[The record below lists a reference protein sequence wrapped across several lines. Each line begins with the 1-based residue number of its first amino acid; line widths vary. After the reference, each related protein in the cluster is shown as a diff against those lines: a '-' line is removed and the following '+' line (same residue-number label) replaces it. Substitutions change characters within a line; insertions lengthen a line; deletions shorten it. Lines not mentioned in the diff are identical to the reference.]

1 MVWPILTLL
10 ALAGAVAVH
19 FWWRARLES
28 SQSCCRDEL
37 ESLREEKR
45 QSHAEFAARQEALF
59 NSMADGVLLLDR
71 QGRIELANR
80 AFLTLFGVT
89 ADIRSLSVIE
99 ALRLH
104 ELADIVAAL
113 DGGSEISQ
121 RELKLSRP
129 AERWLEVNGAVI
141 LDSNGQ
147 RSSSVLVFHDLSRL
161 KQMESARKDF
171 VANVSHEL
179 RTPLSLIKGY
189 VETLQDGAKDS
200 PETATRFLEIVGRN
214 ADRLQLLIDDLLVI
228 SEVESGRVALSLQA
242 VPLGLVTAK
251 VIEDFRAKAAAKR
264 IEFVNEVPN
273 LSLWSDPGRLEQ
285 VLSNLLDN
293 AIKYGHSDSEI
304 VVTAQVIEGHM
315 AHISIKDQGPG
326 IPEEA
331 QDRIFERF
339 YRLDKARSRDQGGT
353 GLGLSIVKHLVH
365 SHGGKVWVTSSSGE
379 GSTFH
384 FTIPLV
390 PVQG

>member
-1 MVWPILTLL
+1 MVWPILTFL

-19 FWWRARLES
+19 LWWRGRL
-28 SQSCCRDEL
+28 QSAQAGRRNEL
-37 ESLREEKR
+37 ERLRGEQR
-45 QSHAEFAARQEALF
+45 QAHAQFAARQEALF

-71 QGRIELANR
+71 HGRIELANR

-89 ADIRSLSVIE
+89 TDIRSLSVIE
-99 ALRLH
+99 AIRSH
-104 ELADIVAAL
+104 ELADIVGAL
-113 DGGSEISQ
+113 EGADEIFQ
-121 RELKLSRP
+121 KELKLSRP
-129 AERWLEVNGAVI
+129 AERWLEVNGAAI
-141 LDSNGQ
+141 LDGTGQ

-200 PETATRFLEIVGRN
+200 PETATRFLEIIERN
-214 ADRLQLLIDDLLVI
+214 ADRLQLLIEDLLVI
-228 SEVESGRVALSLQA
+228 SEVESGRVALSLQP
-242 VPLGLVTAK
+242 VPLRSATAK
-251 VIEDFRAKAAAKR
+251 VIDDFRAKAAAKR
-264 IEFVNEVPN
+264 IELVNEMPE

-285 VLSNLLDN
+285 VLGNLLDN
-293 AIKYGHSDSEI
+293 AIKYGHADSAI
-304 VVTAQVIEGHM
+304 VVTAQTIEGKM
-315 AHISIKDQGPG
+315 AHISVSDHGPG
-326 IPEEA
+326 IPAEA
-331 QDRIFERF
+331 LDRIFERF

-365 SHGGKVWVTSSSGE
+365 SHGGKVWVTSLPGE

-384 FTIPLV
+384 FTIPLASD
-390 PVQG
+390 QT